1 MRPFEAAIYMG
12 YFYAAQML
20 LVTGCSR
27 GEISLN
33 ENFKVDYGIISSEI
47 ETLMK
52 EWNVHINN
60 VLPLQQKCRM
70 AILNHLSPQAD
81 KKITRLSLSPLLI
94 KYLSIHELNDVIEIY
109 KSNHGAN

>member
-1 MRPFEAAIYMG
+1 MRPFEAAIWIG
-12 YFYAAQML
+12 HIYAAQMF

-33 ENFKVDYGIISSEI
+33 KNFKVDYGIISSEI

-70 AILNHLSPQAD
+70 VILNHLCPQAD
-81 KKITRLSLSPLLI
+81 KKITRLSLPPLLI
-94 KYLSIHELNDVIEIY
+94 KYLSIPELDDIIELY
-109 KSNHGAN
+109 KSNHAAN